1 MSADM
6 YEEVEKVLDKI
17 RYALKDHHGD
27 LKVIN
32 INDGV
37 VYLKFEGECSDCPV
51 VDMSIKKVVDIAI
64 KGNINWV
71 KRVEILQSKV
81 KFDTTFG

>member
-1 MSADM
+1 MSNDM

-17 RYALKDHHGD
+17 RFALRDHHGD

-71 KRVEILQSKV
+71 KRVEILQNKV
-81 KFDTTFG
+81 KLDTTFG

>member
-1 MSADM
+1 MRDEM
-6 YEEVEKVLDKI
+6 YEEIERVLDKI

-27 LKVIN
+27 LKVVS

-64 KGNINWV
+64 KGNIDWV
-71 KRVEILQSKV
+71 KRVEILQNKV
-81 KFDTTFG
+81 QFDPI

>member
-1 MSADM
+1 MRDEM
-6 YEEVEKVLDKI
+6 YEEIERVLDKI

-27 LKVIN
+27 LKVVN

-64 KGNINWV
+64 KGNIDWV
-71 KRVEILQSKV
+71 KRVEILQNKV
-81 KFDTTFG
+81 QLDPI